1 MQTEKITIAN
11 LSCGGCVNT
20 ITKKLT
26 SIEGVKKVE
35 VDLETN
41 NVLVSHNETVNREQL
56 TQMLLSIGYP
66 EATEKNGLLTQL
78 KSVTSCLTGKLSNN

>member
-1 MQTEKITIAN
+1 MKTENITIAN

-26 SIEGVKKVE
+26 AIAGVEKVE
-35 VDLETN
+35 VDLVTN
-41 NVLVSHNETVNREQL
+41 IVLVNHTETVSREQL

-66 EATEKNGLLTQL
+66 EVTEKNGLLTQL
-78 KSVTSCLTGKLSNN
+78 KSVTSCITGKLTS

>member
-1 MQTEKITIAN
+1 MKTENITIAN

-26 SIEGVKKVE
+26 AISGVEKVE
-35 VDLETN
+35 VDLKTN
-41 NVLVSHNETVNREQL
+41 NVSVNHNEMVSREQL

-78 KSVTSCLTGKLSNN
+78 KSVTSCLTGKLSN